1 MNRKWAFGC
10 VHVTPKA
17 GNTTLPYTTESDP
30 GKATVTRLAHSTTGL
45 LGELFHLIIKTA
57 TASGT
62 KGGLLFLFTGKGWAK
77 KPFLSSMQVYFP
89 HTSLTVTVVL
99 PQEASAC
106 ALIILLPQQTNAHSR
121 AKDTAFEGQF
131 NQLSYETSPRNILTN
146 SKL

>member
-1 MNRKWAFGC
+1 MPAPTMNRKWAFGC

-89 HTSLTVTVVL
+89 HTSL
-99 PQEASAC
+99 
-106 ALIILLPQQTNAHSR
+106 
-121 AKDTAFEGQF
+121 
-131 NQLSYETSPRNILTN
+131 
-146 SKL
+146 

>member
-1 MNRKWAFGC
+1 MPAPTMNRKWAFGC

-77 KPFLSSMQVYFP
+77 KTIPLLNAGLFPSHFP
-89 HTSLTVTVVL
+89 HCNCD
-99 PQEASAC
+99 ASSGSTQ
-106 ALIILLPQQTNAHSR
+106 PVH
-121 AKDTAFEGQF
+121 
-131 NQLSYETSPRNILTN
+131 
-146 SKL
+146 